1 MVYYESEYATMKYF
15 EREKLVYTRHH
26 GFTPSEELRRIL
38 DASLELVST
47 EDVELGLGDS
57 RHMKV
62 IRPADQEYINTVW
75 FPELLKVSKIRK
87 SATIESTDVFNQMAT
102 KSILQ
107 VIGDR
112 IPFEFQYFDSLGEAC
127 AWLGIDPEILSA

>member
-1 MVYYESEYATMKYF
+1 MSYF
-15 EREKLVYTRHH
+15 EREKLVFTVYH
-26 GFTPSEELRRIL
+26 GFTPSDELRRIL
-38 DASLELVST
+38 DASLELVAT
-47 EDVELGLGDS
+47 KDVELGLGDN
-57 RHMKV
+57 RNMKV

-75 FPELLKVSKIRK
+75 FPEFLRLSKIRK

-102 KSILQ
+102 KNILK

-112 IPFEFQYFDSLGEAC
+112 IPFEFQYFDSLEDAC